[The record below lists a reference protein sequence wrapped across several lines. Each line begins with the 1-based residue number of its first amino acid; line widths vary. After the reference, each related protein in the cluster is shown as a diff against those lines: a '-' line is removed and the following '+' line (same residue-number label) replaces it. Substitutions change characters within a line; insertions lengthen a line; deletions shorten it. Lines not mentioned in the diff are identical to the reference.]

1 MLAADAEPTYRSP
14 NNDLIA
20 ETLGMGVD
28 EKISLYYFH

>member
-1 MLAADAEPTYRSP
+1 MLAADAASTLRSK